1 MVELESYSRR
11 IFVLFLATVFFG
23 SILFLQIFNLQIF
36 KHDYYMNKAM
46 SNQQGYTESDP
57 RRGEIFI
64 EDYHSDSNFRVATN
78 TTLDTVFADP
88 SLITDHAGLGDK
100 LAPILFNKDLAL
112 RAEELRLKDQRKTL
126 PPELTEEEILD
137 ILKPRDLA
145 ELKKEFK
152 DEITTKMA
160 QKTRPQILL
169 YREPP
174 DSVREAIR
182 KLDITGIEITDKD
195 VYVYPPKISNTE
207 EIAKKL
213 SPILDIGI
221 SRLTNLLEGKNRYV
235 VLASKIE
242 PEASAKI
249 KALIEK
255 DREAMRGIGFE
266 EKSYRFYP
274 EKQLAAQLLGFV
286 DQTSTGVYGIEAYYN
301 DILTGTRGIFKTALD
316 GMGKQIT
323 VGDDTLI
330 TPAIDGADIYL
341 TIDRSIQL
349 EVERLLKASVD
360 STRADAGQVLI
371 VDPKTG
377 RYMAMAHY
385 PSFDPNEFW
394 TALDTEEIFLTEEEL
409 LKVQTITRGKNE
421 ETYLVYDEAKE
432 DKLQL
437 LPVRS
442 EDTGETYYERYKNK
456 VGAAVYRN
464 RAAQDLYEP
473 GSVFKAITM
482 SAAIDDESVTPA
494 TTIQDVAPIKVDEF
508 TIDNAL
514 GKHYGT
520 ITMTQV
526 LETSNNIGMAWISR
540 EIGRNLFHSYMMKY
554 GFGKRTDIQL
564 ENEKQGYIE
573 TFTAWSESE
582 LVTHAF
588 GQGISATTIQMVSA
602 FSAFANGG
610 LLMQPS
616 LVSKIEYSDG
626 SVEEIEPS
634 IVRRVISKK
643 TADTLTAML
652 VSVVD
657 KGQSKTAKIPGYTV
671 AGKTGTSQ
679 TYKNGKPLEG
689 AGTTIATF
697 AGFAPANDPRFVIL
711 IKLDRPRSSQ
721 WADVTALPLF
731 KDVATFLLQYL
742 GIPPDRV

>member
-11 IFVLFLATVFFG
+11 VFALGLVIIGFG
-23 SILFLQIFNLQIF
+23 AILFLQIFNLQIF
-36 KHDYYMNKAM
+36 KHDYYMSKAM
-46 SNQQGYTESDP
+46 TNQQGYTESDP

-64 EDYHSDSNFRVATN
+64 QDYHSNTDFRVATN

-88 SLITDHAGLGDK
+88 SLILDHTGIGEK
-100 LAPILFNKDLAL
+100 LAPILFSKDLAL
-112 RAEELRLKDQRKTL
+112 RAEELRLKEQRNTL
-126 PPELTEEEILD
+126 PPDLTEQEILD

-145 ELKKEFK
+145 ELKKEFQ
-152 DEITTKMA
+152 DEIITKMA

-169 YREPP
+169 YRDPP
-174 DSVREAIR
+174 TSVREAIR
-182 KLDITGIEITDKD
+182 KLNIAGIEITDKD
-195 VYVYPPKISNTE
+195 IIVYPLKISNPQ
-207 EIAKKL
+207 EIAKNL

-235 VLASKIE
+235 VLASRVE
-242 PEASAKI
+242 PEAAAKI
-249 KALIEK
+249 KDLIAANFEG
-255 DREAMRGIGFE
+255 MRGIGFE
-266 EKSYRFYP
+266 EKSYRYYP

-286 DQTSTGVYGIEAYYN
+286 DQSGGVYGIESYFD

-330 TPAIDGADIYL
+330 KPAIDGADIYL
-341 TIDRSIQL
+341 TVDRSIQL
-349 EVERLLKASVD
+349 EVERLLKNTVE

-371 VDPKTG
+371 IDPKTG
-377 RYMAMAHY
+377 KFMAMAHY

-409 LKVQTITRGKNE
+409 LKVQTIMRGKTE
-421 ETYLVYDEAKE
+421 ETFLVYDEARE

-442 EDTGETYYERYKNK
+442 EETGETYYEKYKNK
-456 VGAAVYRN
+456 VGSSVYRN

-494 TTIQDVAPIKVDEF
+494 TTLNDSGPIKVDEF

-514 GKHYGT
+514 GQHYGT
-520 ITMTQV
+520 ISMTRV
-526 LETSNNIGMAWISR
+526 LETSNNIGMAWVSR
-540 EIGRNLFHSYMMKY
+540 EIGRNLFHTYMMKY

-564 ENEKQGYIE
+564 DDEKQGYIE
-573 TFTAWSESE
+573 PFTAWSESE

-588 GQGISATTIQMVSA
+588 GQGISTTTIQMITA

-610 LLMQPS
+610 LLMQPT
-616 LVSKIEYSDG
+616 LVNKIVYNDG
-626 SVEEIEPS
+626 KVDEIEPT

-657 KGQSKTAKIPGYTV
+657 KGQSKTARIPGYSV

-711 IKLDRPRSSQ
+711 VKVDRPRSSQ

-731 KDVATFLLQYL
+731 KEVANFLLQYL
-742 GIPPDRV
+742 GVPPDKL